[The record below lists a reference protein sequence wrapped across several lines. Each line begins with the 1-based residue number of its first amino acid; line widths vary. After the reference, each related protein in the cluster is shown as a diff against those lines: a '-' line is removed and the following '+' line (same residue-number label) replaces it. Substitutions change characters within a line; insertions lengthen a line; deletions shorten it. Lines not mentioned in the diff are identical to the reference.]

1 MKILIKA
8 GRVIDPLNNRDQ
20 QMDILIENGVITEVG
35 TCIDVVV
42 GKEINAENIWVV
54 PGLIDVHVHLREP
67 GFEHKETIE
76 TGSLS
81 AVKGGFATICCMP
94 NTKPVIDNVK
104 VVEYINKKASEKQI
118 VNLQII
124 DSITKNQ
131 DGYELSDIEEM
142 HKAGI
147 CAISE
152 DGKTLMDIELFKK
165 AMIKVKDLN
174 IPIMSHC
181 EDHAIVGR
189 GAMHE
194 GIYAKEMGIEGISRE
209 VEDNIVKRDI
219 NLASEIGAKLHICH
233 ISSKSSVELVREAK
247 KRNLPVTAEVCPH
260 HFTLTDEEV
269 KIWGT
274 NAKMNPPLRSKED
287 IEAIIDGLKDG
298 TIDIIATDHAPHTVE
313 EKNVEFSQAP
323 FGIVGLETAW
333 SICMSQLLEKGVLS
347 PMQLIKKMS
356 VNPAK
361 LIGADEPRLS
371 VGEKA
376 NITIIN
382 PNESYRINKD
392 EFVSKSKNA
401 PFHGKEVKG
410 RVIYTIVNGEV
421 KHSYE
426 KAVSKIQ

>member
-1 MKILIKA
+1 LKILIKA
-8 GRVIDPLNNRDQ
+8 GRVIDPLSKIDKQ
-20 QMDILIENGVITEVG
+20 LDILVENGLIREVG
-35 TCIDVVV
+35 TCLDAVVSE
-42 GKEINAENIWVV
+42 EINAENLWVV

-76 TGSLS
+76 TGAMS
-81 AVKGGFATICCMP
+81 AVKGGFTTICCMP

-104 VVEYINKKASEKQI
+104 VVEYINKKASEKKI

-124 DSITKNQ
+124 GSITKDQ
-131 DGYELSDIEEM
+131 EGRKLSDIEEM

-152 DGKTLMDIELFKK
+152 DGKTLMNIELFKK
-165 AMIKVKDLN
+165 AMLKAKNLN

-181 EDHAIVGR
+181 EDHAIVGK

-194 GIYAKEMGIEGISRE
+194 GIVANGMGVEGISRD

-219 NLASEIGAKLHICH
+219 NLASRIGAKLHICH
-233 ISSKSSVELVREAK
+233 ISSKGSVELVREAK
-247 KRNLPVTAEVCPH
+247 KRNLHVTAEVCPH
-260 HFTLTDEEV
+260 HFTLTDEAV
-269 KIWGT
+269 TTWGT
-274 NAKMNPPLRSKED
+274 NAKMNPPLRTKED
-287 IEAIIDGLKDG
+287 IEAIIEGLKDG
-298 TIDIIATDHAPHTVE
+298 AIDIIATDHAPHTDE
-313 EKNVEFSQAP
+313 EKKVEFSEAP

-333 SICMSQLLEKGVLS
+333 SICMSELLEKGVLS
-347 PMQLIKKMS
+347 PMQLIEKMS

-361 LIGADEPRLS
+361 LIGVDEPRLS
-371 VGEKA
+371 VGDKA

-392 EFVSKSKNA
+392 EFVSKSKNT

-410 RVIYTIVNGEV
+410 RVIYTIVNGEI
-421 KHSYE
+421 KYSYK
-426 KAVSKIQ
+426 KAMSKIR

>member
-1 MKILIKA
+1 MKILIKT
-8 GRVIDPLNNRDQ
+8 GRVIDPLNNIDR
-20 QMDILIENGVITEVG
+20 QMDILIENGLITEVKAS
-35 TCIDVVV
+35 IKIVVD
-42 GKEINAENIWVV
+42 KEINAKNLWIV

-81 AVKGGFATICCMP
+81 AVKGGFTTICCMP
-94 NTKPVIDNVK
+94 NTKPVIDTAK
-104 VVEYINKKASEKQI
+104 MVEYINNKADEKQI
-118 VNLQII
+118 VNLKVIG
-124 DSITKNQ
+124 SITKKQ
-131 DGYELSDIEEM
+131 EGQELSDIEEM

-152 DGKTLMDIELFKK
+152 DGKTVMDIELFEK
-165 AMIKVKDLN
+165 AMIIAKELN
-174 IPIMSHC
+174 LPIMSHC
-181 EDHAIVGR
+181 EDHAIVGK

-194 GIYAKEMGIEGISRE
+194 GIVAEELGIESIPSLVEDRIISRD
-209 VEDNIVKRDI
+209 VD
-219 NLASEIGAKLHICH
+219 LARKVGVKLHICH
-233 ISSKSSVELVREAK
+233 VSTKGGVELARKAK
-247 KRNLPVTAEVCPH
+247 QRNQSVTAEVCPH

-269 KIWGT
+269 KAWGT
-274 NAKMNPPLRSKED
+274 DAKMNPPLRSKED
-287 IEAIIDGLKDG
+287 IEAIIEGLKDG
-298 TIDIIATDHAPHTVE
+298 TIDIIATDHAPHTDE
-313 EKNVEFSQAP
+313 EKNVEFSEAP

-333 SICMSQLLEKGVLS
+333 SICMTELLEKGVLS
-347 PMQLIKKMS
+347 PMQLIEKMS

-392 EFVSKSKNA
+392 EFVSKSKNT

-410 RVIYTIVNGEV
+410 SVIYTIVNGEI
-421 KHSYE
+421 KYCYK
-426 KAVSKIQ
+426 KAVPKIQ

>member
-1 MKILIKA
+1 LKILIKT
-8 GRVIDPLNNRDQ
+8 GRVIDPLNNIDR
-20 QMDILIENGVITEVG
+20 QMDILIENGLITEVKAS
-35 TCIDVVV
+35 IKIVVD
-42 GKEINAENIWVV
+42 KEINAKNLWIV

-81 AVKGGFATICCMP
+81 AVKGGFTTICCMP
-94 NTKPVIDNVK
+94 NTKPVIDTAK
-104 VVEYINKKASEKQI
+104 MVEYINNKADEKQI
-118 VNLQII
+118 VNLKVIG
-124 DSITKNQ
+124 SITKKQ
-131 DGYELSDIEEM
+131 EGQELSDIEEM

-152 DGKTLMDIELFKK
+152 DGKTVMDIELFEK
-165 AMIKVKDLN
+165 AMIIAKELN
-174 IPIMSHC
+174 LPIMSHC
-181 EDHAIVGR
+181 EDHAIVGK

-194 GIYAKEMGIEGISRE
+194 GIVAEELGIESIPSLVEDRIISRD
-209 VEDNIVKRDI
+209 VD
-219 NLASEIGAKLHICH
+219 LARKVGVKLHICH
-233 ISSKSSVELVREAK
+233 VSTKGGVELARKAK
-247 KRNLPVTAEVCPH
+247 QRNQSVTAEVCPH

-269 KIWGT
+269 KAWGT
-274 NAKMNPPLRSKED
+274 DAKMNPPLRSKED
-287 IEAIIDGLKDG
+287 IEAIIEGLKDG
-298 TIDIIATDHAPHTVE
+298 TIDIIATDHAPHTDE
-313 EKNVEFSQAP
+313 EKNVEFSEAP

-333 SICMSQLLEKGVLS
+333 SICMTELLEKGVLS
-347 PMQLIKKMS
+347 PMQLIEKMS

-392 EFVSKSKNA
+392 EFVSKSKNT

-410 RVIYTIVNGEV
+410 SVIYTIVNGEI
-421 KHSYE
+421 KYCYK
-426 KAVSKIQ
+426 KAVPKIQ